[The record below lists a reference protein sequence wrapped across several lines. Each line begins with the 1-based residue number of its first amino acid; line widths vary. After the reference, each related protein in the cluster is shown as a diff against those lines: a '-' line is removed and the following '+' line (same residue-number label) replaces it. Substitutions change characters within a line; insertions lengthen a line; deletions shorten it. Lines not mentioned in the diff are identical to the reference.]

1 MADTFPV
8 SSPPGKFSPKDE
20 LAAALDTG
28 GEKNISFPKNL
39 VEIDHWMAFRI
50 QRPELLRK
58 DDFPINE
65 DMKRI
70 FLPLPASIGTK
81 YSHDYNTEGIGVAG
95 AAGAKLGSAMVS
107 GGITG
112 MVDSLANVTRS
123 SIVDAGMYYGL
134 QAAEENVGAFVGGA
148 VGKIGGGVFEVAG
161 ALAGAA
167 AGQAL
172 KGGIAGAGLARNPYM
187 ATMYS
192 NPNIRSHSFN
202 WKLIAKSREETDIIR
217 SIIYAFKYHSAPG
230 MKSGKEHFFDYPE
243 QFDIDFHYDKF
254 LYNIG
259 PSVLNSVEV
268 EYHAEG
274 QPLYHDVEIEGV
286 SEKAP
291 LSITLGLQ
299 FSEVS
304 IISKE
309 QIKKQNR

>member
-1 MADTFPV
+1 MVRPFPV

-28 GEKNISFPKNL
+28 GEKNLSFPKNL

-81 YSHDYNTEGIGVAG
+81 YSHNYNTEGIGVAG

-112 MVDSLANVTRS
+112 MVDSLAKVTRS
-123 SIVDAGMYYGL
+123 SIADAGMYYGL
-134 QAAEENVGAFVGGA
+134 QAAEENVGAVVGGA
-148 VGKIGGGVFEVAG
+148 VGNIGGGVG
-161 ALAGAA
+161 AATGTLVGAA

-192 NPNIRSHSFN
+192 NPIIRSHSFS

-259 PSVLNSVEV
+259 PSVLNSVAV

-291 LSITLGLQ
+291 LSITLGLE
-299 FSEVS
+299 FAEVS

>member
-28 GEKNISFPKNL
+28 GEKNLSFPKNL

-81 YSHDYNTEGIGVAG
+81 YSQNYNTEGIGVAG

-112 MVDSLANVTRS
+112 MVDSLAKVTRS

-134 QAAEENVGAFVGGA
+134 QAAEENVGAVVGGA
-148 VGKIGGGVFEVAG
+148 VGNIGGGVG
-161 ALAGAA
+161 AATGTLVGAA

-192 NPNIRSHSFN
+192 NPIIRSHSFS

-259 PSVLNSVEV
+259 PSVLNSVAV

-291 LSITLGLQ
+291 LSITLGLE

>member
-1 MADTFPV
+1 
-8 SSPPGKFSPKDE
+8 
-20 LAAALDTG
+20 
-28 GEKNISFPKNL
+28 
-39 VEIDHWMAFRI
+39 
-50 QRPELLRK
+50 
-58 DDFPINE
+58 
-65 DMKRI
+65 MKRI

-81 YSHDYNTEGIGVAG
+81 YSQNYNTEGIGVAG

-259 PSVLNSVEV
+259 PSVLNSVAV

>member
-1 MADTFPV
+1 MADT
-8 SSPPGKFSPKDE
+8 SPPGKFSPKDE

-28 GEKNISFPKNL
+28 GEKNLSFPKNL

-81 YSHDYNTEGIGVAG
+81 YSHNYNTEGIGVAG

-134 QAAEENVGAFVGGA
+134 QAAEENVGAVVGGA
-148 VGKIGGGVFEVAG
+148 LGNIGGGVGAAAG
-161 ALAGAA
+161 TLVGAA

-192 NPNIRSHSFN
+192 NPIIRSHSFS

-259 PSVLNSVEV
+259 PSVLNSVAV